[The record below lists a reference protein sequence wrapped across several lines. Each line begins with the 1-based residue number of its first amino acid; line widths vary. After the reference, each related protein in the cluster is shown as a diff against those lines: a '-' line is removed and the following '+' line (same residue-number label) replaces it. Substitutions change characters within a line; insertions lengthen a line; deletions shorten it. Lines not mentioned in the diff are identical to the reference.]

1 MAYFVLRYS
10 TADGSDYYN
19 LVWCETIF
27 ESLVIFRDMKNRKNV
42 EYEIIKK
49 KLIVKGD

>member
-1 MAYFVLRYS
+1 MRRKAPVYFVL
-10 TADGSDYYN
+10 DSDYYN

-27 ESLVIFRDMKNRKNV
+27 ESLVNFRDMKNRKNV

-49 KLIVKGD
+49 KLTVKGD